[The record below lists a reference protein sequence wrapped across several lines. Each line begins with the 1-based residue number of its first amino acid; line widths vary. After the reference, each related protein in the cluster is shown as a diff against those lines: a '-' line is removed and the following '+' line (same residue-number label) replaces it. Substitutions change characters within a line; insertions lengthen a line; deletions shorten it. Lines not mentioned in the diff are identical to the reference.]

1 VTGDKKL
8 VKFTV
13 KANPSGQYYF
23 PKEVRKEL
31 GSNLELICSVNAAVI
46 FPQGLHPETVLRSL
60 EVIQNDLLHRS
71 ELQKKE
77 VDETG

>member
-1 VTGDKKL
+1 M
-8 VKFTV
+8 VKFKV

-31 GSNLELICSVNAAVI
+31 GSKLELICNVNAAVI
-46 FPQGLHPETVLRSL
+46 FPQGIHPENVLQSL
-60 EVIQNDLLHRS
+60 EVIQKDLRHRS

-77 VDETG
+77 VDKIG